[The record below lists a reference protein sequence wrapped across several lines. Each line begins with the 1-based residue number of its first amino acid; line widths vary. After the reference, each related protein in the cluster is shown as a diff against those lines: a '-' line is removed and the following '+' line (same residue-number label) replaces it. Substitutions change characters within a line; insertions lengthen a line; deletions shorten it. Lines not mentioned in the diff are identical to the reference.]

1 LNLIAPPMTLDDCL
15 GTFLGVVALDV
26 AIQSGLIAAL
36 ASDAPA
42 TAPLLPET
50 SPLVV
55 ILRSNGVLKPEVLS
69 LTERFASL
77 WQEQSVHLRTRVGF
91 LRRAAADVA
100 LYAEDLFYNTDSF
113 MEKSSTF
120 QFFDYEPATRGDA
133 EARSHTQRWVDYV
146 AALTDAEAPSLL
158 DAVSLPDKGLVLEI
172 GGNAGAFARHLL
184 ARHTGLSYAILDLS
198 GVCALGRADPANT
211 PFGDR
216 LRFLPGDMRKM
227 NWRLEAGGAPDV
239 IIFKSV
245 LHDWPAEEA
254 ADLLARASRYL
265 APSGR
270 IIILERGAY
279 TSANLMDIP
288 FSSCANLVFS
298 PFYRAPDVYI
308 EALRVAWPSARMTIR
323 PVVLDMGWFVTMAT
337 ERIL

>member
-1 LNLIAPPMTLDDCL
+1 MNLIAPPMTIDDCL

-26 AIQSGLIAAL
+26 AIGSGLIAAL
-36 ASDAPA
+36 ASDVPA
-42 TAPLLPET
+42 TAPLLSET
-50 SPLVV
+50 APLVA
-55 ILRSNGVLKPEVLS
+55 ILRLNCVLKPEVLS

-77 WQEQSVHLRTRVGF
+77 WQEQSLQLRTRVGF
-91 LRRAAADVA
+91 LRRAATDVA
-100 LYAEDLFYNTDSF
+100 LNAEDLFYDTDSF

-120 QFFDYEPATRGDA
+120 QFFDYEPATRDDT
-133 EARSHTQRWVDYV
+133 EARNHTQRWVDYV

-158 DAVSLPDKGLVLEI
+158 DAISLPDKGLVLEI

-184 ARHTGLSYAILDLS
+184 VRYAGLSYAILDLS
-198 GVCALGRADPANT
+198 GVCALGRADPANA

-254 ADLLARASRYL
+254 ADLLARASRYV

-279 TSANLMDIP
+279 TSANLPDIP

-308 EALRVAWPSARMTIR
+308 EALRVAWPSARVTVR
-323 PVVLDMGWFVTMAT
+323 PVLLDMGWFVTTAT